1 MSFLGLDLASTNYSY
16 YTIPAAFVLTLAP
29 NAYAMILAGRNYDLN
44 QPRRT
49 EEICSKDT
57 SMPKATLQKISRA
70 KAATAN
76 GFETLSLYAASVVAA
91 NSSGVVPL
99 SKLNAL
105 TLGYVASRAA
115 YNFVYVV
122 AQDNKK
128 LAGVRPLV
136 WAVGVFIIMNLF
148 VGAGGGGKA

>member
-16 YTIPAAFVLTLAP
+16 YSIPAAFLITMAP
-29 NAYAMILAGRNYDLN
+29 NVYAMVLAGKNYDLN

-49 EEICSKDT
+49 EEICAKDT
-57 SMPKATLQKISRA
+57 SMPKPTLQKISRA

-91 NSSGVVPL
+91 NASGVVPV
-99 SKLNAL
+99 SKLNTL
-105 TLGYVASRAA
+105 TLGYVVSRAA

-128 LAGVRPLV
+128 LAGIRPLV
-136 WAVGVFIIMNLF
+136 WAAGVIIIMNMF
-148 VGAGGGGKA
+148 VSAGGKV

>member
-1 MSFLGLDLASTNYSY
+1 MSFLGLDLANTNYSY
-16 YTIPAAFVLTLAP
+16 YTIPAAFVVTMAP
-29 NAYAMILAGRNYDLN
+29 NVWAMVAAGKNYDLN

-49 EEICSKDT
+49 EDICSKDT
-57 SMPKATLQKISRA
+57 SMPKTTLQKISRA

-91 NSSGVVPL
+91 NASGAVPL
-99 SKLNAL
+99 SKLNTL

-122 AQDNKK
+122 VQDNKK
-128 LAGVRPLV
+128 LAGIRPLV
-136 WAVGVFIIMNLF
+136 WAAGIFIIMNLF
-148 VGAGGGGKA
+148 VSSGVKA